1 MADLPRLHRPSRTHT
16 RLRCVQ
22 GQCQTV
28 PRMKI
33 HVSDLFIRSCVE
45 HVQGYS
51 AGNHEKPV
59 VLTQKVVDF
68 NQSPTPI
75 QPVISWQRV
84 LSFHIS
90 PHCHS
95 ERSEESLFAP
105 L

>member
-1 MADLPRLHRPSRTHT
+1 M
-16 RLRCVQ
+16 Q
-22 GQCQTV
+22 GQCQTG
-28 PRMKI
+28 PRINI
-33 HVSDLFIRSCVE
+33 HVSDLFIRSCVQ

-75 QPVISWQRV
+75 QPLISWQRV